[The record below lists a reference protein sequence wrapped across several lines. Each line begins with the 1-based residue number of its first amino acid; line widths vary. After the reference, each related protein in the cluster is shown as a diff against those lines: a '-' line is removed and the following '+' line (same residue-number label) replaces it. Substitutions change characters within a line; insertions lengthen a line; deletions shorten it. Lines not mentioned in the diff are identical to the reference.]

1 MDERIMNNGKIR
13 VAIVSQSMNIGGG
26 EMVAARLATYIS
38 RDQFD
43 IKLFIISRRIEN
55 QIAELL
61 DKSGI
66 TFECLD
72 LPTSFD
78 FKSYR
83 KFSKALREFDPD
95 IVHEHLDACYSWVW
109 CIVHNKA
116 LVATMHSDPFR
127 RRSRRVAAVI
137 KFKASQKNLRIIG
150 CSKATMEL
158 VKKCYKVKDEYM
170 GYIYNPIS
178 VDDFIKSDKD
188 DKNFE
193 FVAMGRLVDVKNY
206 PLMLNALKK
215 VLSIHENVH
224 LTIAGAG
231 PLDKSL
237 KALAVRLG
245 IHEKVSFLG
254 NIKNV
259 PELLRE
265 SNALLLS
272 SYSEACP
279 MVILEAMAAGLPVIA
294 TDVGGVPEL
303 VTDNGIVVESNN
315 TKAFS
320 EAMLKMIEDQKLY
333 KRMKEKSYKYA
344 VQYDKFSISKK
355 YEEEYYRLIEKD

>member
-1 MDERIMNNGKIR
+1 MNKEKIR

-26 EMVAARLATYIS
+26 EMMAARLATYIS
-38 RDQFD
+38 RDKFD
-43 IKLFIISRRIEN
+43 LKLFIISRRIEN

-66 TFECLD
+66 VFECLG

-109 CIVHNKA
+109 CIMHNKA

-127 RRSRRVAAVI
+127 RRSRRVAAII
-137 KFKASQKNLRIIG
+137 KFKSLQKNLKIIG
-150 CSKATMEL
+150 CSKATMGL
-158 VKKCYKVKDEYM
+158 VKQCYKVKDEYI

-178 VDDFIKSDKD
+178 VDDFIKSDKCD
-188 DKNFE
+188 ENFE

-206 PLMLNALKK
+206 PLMLNALKR
-215 VLSIHENVH
+215 VLSIHNNVH
-224 LTIAGAG
+224 LAIAGTG

-237 KALAVRLG
+237 KDLAVQLG
-245 IHEKVSFLG
+245 IYDKVSFLG

-259 PELLRE
+259 PELLRK

-279 MVILEAMAAGLPVIA
+279 MVVIEAMAAGLPVIA
-294 TDVGGVPEL
+294 TNVGGVPEL
-303 VTDNGIVVESNN
+303 VTDNGIVVESDNV
-315 TKAFS
+315 KAFS
-320 EAMLKMIEDQKLY
+320 DAMLRIIEDKKLY
-333 KRMKEKSYKYA
+333 RTMKEKACEYV

-355 YEEEYYRLIEKD
+355 YEEEYYRLTEKD